1 MSFMQDNKIFVDTN
15 IIIYAFDMTAGKK
28 HEIAKKILVDL
39 WDSGRGIISTQVL
52 QEFYVNAVQKIPRPI
67 SKDQAKEIIRDFL
80 RWQVVINTGVSI
92 VGAID
97 IGFRYGFSFWDA
109 LIIEAALSG
118 SADLLLSEDLQ
129 DGQNINGLIIQ
140 NPFKGGSRID

>member
-1 MSFMQDNKIFVDTN
+1 MNFMQDDKIFIDTN
-15 IIIYAFDMTAGKK
+15 IIIYAFDVTAGKK

-67 SKDQAKEIIRDFL
+67 SKDQAKEIICDFL
-80 RWQVVINTGVSI
+80 RWQIVINTGNSI

-97 IGFRYGFSFWDA
+97 ISSRYGFSFWDA

-118 SADLLLSEDLQ
+118 NADLLLSEDLQ